1 MTGSIV
7 LPVVASLNKL
17 LKVDSEDAVY
27 IANMKKVILDDF
39 KARIAKYTE
48 FFLFLP
54 VS

>member
-1 MTGSIV
+1 MTVSI
-7 LPVVASLNKL
+7 LFPVVASLKKL

-27 IANMKKVILDDF
+27 MKKVILDDF

>member
-7 LPVVASLNKL
+7 LPVVASLKKL
-17 LKVDSEDAVY
+17 FKVDSEDAVY
-27 IANMKKVILDDF
+27 IANMKKVILDF